1 MPNWKKVV
9 TSGSN
14 AELNHI
20 SASIISASN
29 HISSSDIIIN
39 KWGSVS
45 ASLASLGSGTQGLQE
60 VTDVGSV
67 TTNDVSITGDLYVN
81 KLRRANE
88 VTDETKI
95 TFSNDQIDFHAG
107 NTHMLRMESVGQD
120 TIVFNEGSGDVDFR
134 IESNDKLSTF
144 FIDGEFNKVYI
155 GYNEEFPGSVS
166 DTAAL
171 NISGSINLVNNGDI
185 SMPGISSLST
195 EITRLGT
202 FVTSS
207 NGTGFNNIES
217 SGKKPLAFF
226 VGTSGRQI
234 EGAGQ
239 EMYYDTS
246 DNVLYVEGLEF
257 INNGDPTVD
266 DPGKRLAYQQGGF
279 VSASAGSGLKGG
291 GITTQSF
298 EFNIGQG
305 NGINVYANG
314 IELRNFSSSAVSS
327 SNWDYLMNMDQDVN
341 STGEPQ
347 FKKIQLGHASD
358 TTLTRPSAGKLAVE
372 GNTLLRQTGDGIVSS
387 SAITDGT
394 LNVDFATI
402 KGNNLSSGKV
412 VFAGTDG
419 QLITDSN
426 FSWSAGHDRLTIT
439 NGSIVTPLITASNG
453 IQVSGDILPTSDNTL
468 SLGSTTQRFQLN
480 GGTPVTV
487 GGSGTAN
494 QMTRFSAATEVE
506 NSTIENTDT
515 LTTIRHTNDTN
526 DIFIVSGSNG
536 QLLKVTDEIGEQLL
550 QVNDGSGIT
559 HFEVSSSGTLV
570 AQNLTYNNE
579 TFILTY
585 NSASGDISFFS
596 SSAITGDDLGN
607 HTATQDLNMGTN
619 NITNVGN
626 VDGVDVSQLQTDF
639 NTLNGKSLVSS
650 SAQIDH
656 DQLTNFNSNEHFTQA
671 NITTVGTVTSG
682 DVSAILPDGT
692 VSGSAQIDGASISS
706 NTVSYGGVSL
716 ALGGTDATP
725 AFNLS
730 DATAYPGDSSLTTL
744 GTVTTGDVSAIL
756 PDGTVSGSSQIS
768 IGSTDGAGNVVGLDV
783 GIDNLNVLQANT
795 NVSDNDFL
803 RVDGSKIE
811 GRTASQVKSDIG
823 LGNVENTAISTFGGS
838 SNITTI
844 GTVTTGDVSAILP
857 DGTISSSA
865 QIDHDATTNFN
876 SNEHFTQ
883 ANITTVGTVTTG
895 DVSAILPNGVV
906 SGSVTSPSQGTL
918 SVNGNNVD
926 LGLQVGDS
934 PTFTNLTLSGNLTVE
949 GSRTEL
955 QVTELNVQD
964 KNITVA
970 SGAANSSAADG
981 AGLTIDGANESL
993 TWNHANS
1000 RFQFS
1005 DDLKVDGLLNIG
1017 SVSNAGTDT
1026 DKFLVLDSNGNV
1038 DFRTGTEVRSDIGAG
1053 TSNYGDSDVTDHINT
1068 LGVVSGSSQISI
1080 GSTDGAGNVVGLD
1093 VGIDN
1098 LNVLQANTNVAD
1110 DDFLR
1115 VDGTKIE
1122 GRTASQVKSDIGL
1135 GNVEN
1140 TAISTF
1146 GGSSNITTIGTV
1158 TSGDVSAILP
1168 DGTISSSAQ
1177 IDHDATTN
1185 FVAAE
1190 HFTQASITTVGTVTT
1205 GDVSAILPNGVV
1217 SGSSQI
1223 SIGSTNGAGNVVGL
1237 DVGID
1242 NLDVLQSEGVS
1253 DDDFL
1258 RVNGVK
1264 IEGRTASQV
1273 KSDIGLGN
1281 VENTAISTFGG
1292 SSNITTIGT
1301 VTSGDVSAV
1310 LPDGLVSGSSQIDHD
1325 QLTNFNSNEHFTQ
1338 ANITTVGTVTTGDVS
1353 AILPDGTVSG
1363 SSQIAINSTDGTLS
1377 VGKGGTGTNT
1387 FASGRVLI
1395 GNGTSAVQT
1404 RAIGISNDNIVEIDG
1419 TSNQPVTGDFAKFT
1433 ANGLEGRSA
1442 SELAS
1447 DIGAITSADGVFSS
1461 SAQIDHDALTNFNSN
1476 EHFTQANITTV
1487 GTVTSGDVS
1496 AILPDGLVSESAQ
1509 IDHDQLTNFV
1519 AAEHFTQASIT
1530 TVGTVTS
1537 GDVSAILPNGVVSG
1551 SSQISIGSTDG
1562 AGNVVGL
1569 DVGISSNN
1577 VLQATNTGNTLV
1589 DNDFLRVAGTKIEGL
1604 TASQVKSALTL
1615 NNVENTAISTFG
1627 GSSNITTIGTVTSG
1641 DVSAILPDGLVSGS
1655 SQIDHDALTNF
1666 VAAEHFTQA
1675 NITTVGTVT
1684 TGDVSAILPDGVVS
1698 GSSQINLGSATG
1710 TVDISSQTNL
1720 SGGTNLTL
1728 SGDTMNLD
1736 SNISVTDITA
1746 TDITASGG
1754 ELFAEM
1760 SNINGAG
1767 ISIFGGTYPSVPSHI
1782 APVGTAASIQF
1793 GTVSS
1798 GKIFQMLNNK
1808 ISFDNDASNT
1818 FIMAD
1823 TSTPENL
1830 EIHADGNIELRA
1842 DNNLQV
1848 YSNSDFQGNRLTNV
1862 EVTAS
1867 NVQIE
1872 ELANAGTDTDKF
1884 LVADANGD
1892 VYFRTGANVLADIG
1906 AGTGTMSSFTLS
1918 ADSGTNQ
1925 TIGDGNTLE
1934 IAGGTGI
1941 DTVASSTDTVTISVD
1956 TAALTGFVQTTASI
1970 AQEVSRSFATGDT
1983 DSTALRIIGSGSVSG
1998 SGIFEIEGSVGTL
2011 FSVADGLD
2019 DVIFAANN
2027 ISGLPVIEANADNTV
2042 RLGKFGGYGIVISG
2056 STPNPTDTAAN
2067 IIITGSIQHNG
2078 SYGLNTDASATL
2090 GRLDASNDI
2099 VAFSTS
2105 DKRLKENIT
2114 PIENALE
2121 KVSKIN
2127 GVEFDWK
2134 ELSDDEKTYI
2144 HGNEGHDVGVIAQEI
2159 ESVLPEV
2166 VTQRDNGYKAVKY
2179 EKIVPLLIEAIKE
2192 LQDEIKQ
2199 LKGE

>member
-20 SASIISASN
+20 TASIISAST
-29 HISSSDIIIN
+29 HISSSDVIIN

-45 ASLASLGSGTQGLQE
+45 ASLASLGSSTQGLQE

-81 KLRRANE
+81 KIRRANE

-95 TFSNDQIDFHAG
+95 TFSDDQIDFHAG
-107 NTHMLRMESVGQD
+107 TIHMLRLESVGQD
-120 TIVFNEGSGDVDFR
+120 TIVFNDGGGDVDFR

-144 FIDGEFNKVYI
+144 FIDGENNKVYI
-155 GYNEEFPGSVS
+155 GYDEEFPGSIS

-171 NISGSINLVNNGDI
+171 NISGSVNIVNNGDI
-185 SMPGISSLST
+185 SMPGIPRLGT
-195 EITRLGT
+195 EIIRLGT

-207 NGTGFNNIES
+207 NNVGFNNVET

-226 VGTSGRQI
+226 VGSSGRQI
-234 EGAGQ
+234 EGIGS
-239 EMYYDTS
+239 EMYYDID
-246 DNVLYVEGLEF
+246 DNVLYVENLAF
-257 INNGDPTVD
+257 INNGDPDVAV
-266 DPGKRLAYQQGGF
+266 PAHRLAYQQGGF
-279 VSASAGSGLKGG
+279 VSASAGDGLKGG
-291 GITTQSF
+291 GITTESF

-305 NGINVYANG
+305 NGINVYADG

-358 TTLTRPSAGKLAVE
+358 TTLTRVSAGKIAVE
-372 GNTLLRQTGDGIVSS
+372 GNTLLRQTGDNIVSS
-387 SAITDGT
+387 SAITSTAQGT
-394 LNVDFATI
+394 LTVNGGDVDLGLQTGDSVTFANVKST
-402 KGNNLSSGKV
+402 NLTAGRIV
-412 VFAGTDG
+412 LAGTQGALNSD
-419 QLITDSN
+419 
-426 FSWSAGHDRLTIT
+426 AELTWDTAT
-439 NGSIVTPLITASNG
+439 NILTVTGDISTTELTSSNG
-453 IQVSGDILPTSDNTL
+453 LRVGGDIMPTSDNTL
-468 SLGSTTQRFQLN
+468 SLGSSTQRFQLN

-570 AQNLTYNNE
+570 AQNLTYTDE
-579 TFILTY
+579 TFVLTY

-639 NTLNGKSLVSS
+639 NTLNGKSLISS

-656 DQLTNFNSNEHFTQA
+656 DATTNFNSNEHFTQA
-671 NITTVGTVTSG
+671 SITTV
-682 DVSAILPDGT
+682 
-692 VSGSAQIDGASISS
+692 
-706 NTVSYGGVSL
+706 
-716 ALGGTDATP
+716 
-725 AFNLS
+725 
-730 DATAYPGDSSLTTL
+730 

-768 IGSTDGAGNVVGLDV
+768 IGSTNGAGNVVGLDV
-783 GIDNLNVLQANT
+783 GIDNLDVLQSQG
-795 NVSDNDFL
+795 VSDNDFL
-803 RVDGSKIE
+803 RVNGTKIE

-823 LGNVENTAISTFGGS
+823 LGSVENTAISTFGGS
-838 SNITTI
+838 SNITT
-844 GTVTTGDVSAILP
+844 
-857 DGTISSSA
+857 
-865 QIDHDATTNFN
+865 
-876 SNEHFTQ
+876 
-883 ANITTVGTVTTG
+883 VGTVTTG
-895 DVSAILPNGVV
+895 DVSSILPNGVV

-1098 LNVLQANTNVAD
+1098 LNVLQANANVSD
-1110 DDFLR
+1110 NDFLR
-1115 VDGTKIE
+1115 VDGSKIE

-1158 TSGDVSAILP
+1158 TSGDVSSILP

-1177 IDHDATTN
+1177 IDHDAITN

-1242 NLDVLQSEGVS
+1242 NLDVLQANANVS
-1253 DDDFL
+1253 DNDFL
-1258 RVNGVK
+1258 RVDGTK

-1273 KSDIGLGN
+1273 KSDIGLGS

-1301 VTSGDVSAV
+1301 VTSGDVSAI

-1338 ANITTVGTVTTGDVS
+1338 ASITTVGTVTTGDVS

-1404 RAIGISNDNIVEIDG
+1404 RTIGISNDNIVEIDG

-1476 EHFTQANITTV
+1476 EHFTQASITTV

-1569 DVGISSNN
+1569 DVGIDNLN
-1577 VLQATNTGNTLV
+1577 VLQANANV
-1589 DNDFLRVAGTKIEGL
+1589 SDNDFLRVDGSKIEGR
-1604 TASQVKSALTL
+1604 TASQVKSDIGLG
-1615 NNVENTAISTFG
+1615 NVENTAISTFG

-1641 DVSAILPDGLVSGS
+1641 DVSAILPDGLVSES
-1655 SQIDHDALTNF
+1655 AQIDHDALTNF

-1760 SNINGAG
+1760 TNINGAG

-1782 APVGTAASIQF
+1782 APVGTAGSIQF

-1808 ISFDNDASNT
+1808 LSFDNDASNT

-1925 TIGDGNTLE
+1925 TIGNGNTLE